1 MTSILISVLFFALPS
16 FGELPKNSIYQL
28 DQKWT
33 TQAGKSLTLPQLAG
47 GPIIATMTYAG
58 CPGACPLTVS
68 DIKSFDRKL
77 TQSEKRQI
85 KFLTFSIDPQRDT
98 PEALNKFYK
107 KMKLDQRWT
116 LLTSDT
122 EQVRVLA
129 AILGFGYK
137 DIGGGDFT
145 HASTLYLLSAEG
157 EILARKDRS
166 SDWNEFLEKFRA
178 QIYKTNKIKKIQ

>member
-1 MTSILISVLFFALPS
+1 MKSIFILFYILPS

-28 DQKWT
+28 NQKWT
-33 TQAGKSLTLPQLAG
+33 TQDDKLLTLAQLVD
-47 GPIIATMTYAG
+47 GPIIATMTYTS

-77 TQSEKRQI
+77 NKSEKRQI

-107 KMKLDQRWT
+107 KMHLDLRWT
-116 LLTSDT
+116 LLTSDA

-137 DIGGGDFT
+137 DMGGGDFT

-166 SDWNEFLEKFRA
+166 SDWKEFLEKFRA
-178 QIYKTNKIKKIQ
+178 EINKINKL